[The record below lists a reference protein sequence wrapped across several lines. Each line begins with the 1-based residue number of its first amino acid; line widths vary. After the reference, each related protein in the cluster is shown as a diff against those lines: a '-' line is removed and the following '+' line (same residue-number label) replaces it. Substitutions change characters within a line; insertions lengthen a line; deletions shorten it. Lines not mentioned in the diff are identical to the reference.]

1 MMTKNEIF
9 QLMNTN
15 PVFHL
20 ATMDRDQPRV
30 RGMLLFRAD
39 ENGLSFTLHLQRMCT
54 NRFRKIRKLNYVFR
68 ATAARSV

>member
-30 RGMLLFRAD
+30 RGYCYSGQMKT
-39 ENGLSFTLHLQRMCT
+39 GLSFTLHLQRMCT
-54 NRFRKIRKLNYVFR
+54 NRFRKK
-68 ATAARSV
+68 SES